1 MASETRTETCTETR
15 TETRRHTQLGWHIKI
30 VPRGD

>member
-30 VPRGD
+30 VPRGE